1 MKQSVTTFG
10 NPVLRKKAVKIETVT
25 QEIKDL
31 AASML
36 ETMHAHRGLGL
47 AAEQVGRTEAICV
60 VDVPPDCQGEE
71 FVKLNAPVKMPLI
84 LLNPVVSMFEGTL
97 RCKEGCLSFPGLF
110 IDVTRARSCTVAY
123 MGIDGRHYE
132 ARVHG
137 MLARAVQH
145 EVDHLNGVL
154 LVDKMSPTQK
164 TLNAGKLRRIRRG
177 TLEGPNQQ
185 AGA

>member
-1 MKQSVTTFG
+1 MKYAVTTFG
-10 NPVLRKKAVKIETVT
+10 NPVLRKKAVEIKAVT
-25 QEIKDL
+25 QDIKDL

-36 ETMHAHRGLGL
+36 ETMYAEQGLGL

-60 VDVPPDCQGEE
+60 VDVPPDCQGAE
-71 FVKLNAPVKMPLI
+71 FVELNAPVKMPLV
-84 LLNPVVSMFEGTL
+84 LLNPVVSDFEGTL
-97 RCKEGCLSFPGLF
+97 RRKEGCLSFPDLYAE
-110 IDVTRARSCTVAY
+110 VTRARSCTVAY
-123 MGIDGRHYE
+123 MGLDGRHYE

-164 TLNAGKLRRIRRG
+164 ALSAGKLRRIKKD
-177 TLEGPNQQ
+177 TLQDPNQGQ
-185 AGA
+185 A